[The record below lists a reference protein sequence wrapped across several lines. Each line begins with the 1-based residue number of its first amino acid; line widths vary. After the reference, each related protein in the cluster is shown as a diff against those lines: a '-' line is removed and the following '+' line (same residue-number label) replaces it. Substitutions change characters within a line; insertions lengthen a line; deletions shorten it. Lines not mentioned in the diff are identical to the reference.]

1 VNFYDEINASIS
13 GGTLAT
19 IFHSLGNREKVKN
32 SLGFDPLLK
41 ESSSGGRKSSAVFK
55 VKNASFLSYS
65 DEFKAWTGPFIMAM
79 VYMMI

>member
-1 VNFYDEINASIS
+1 MNFYDEINASIS

-41 ESSSGGRKSSAVFK
+41 DSSGRKCSTVFK

-65 DEFKAWTGPFIMAM
+65 DEYRAWTGPFIMAM